1 MGPIPIQRTN
11 MQASD
16 VSQYLKES
24 SKDPENLWLIVAWVV
39 FFPLVLAWALW
50 RAINQGAYAVLSQA
64 AHNEKLKYMQVVR
77 LENARET
84 HRQQM
89 MLEYQQYLADREKR
103 LQAYE
108 KKIRD
113 QVPPPQTTAQLPDAP
128 AP

>member
-1 MGPIPIQRTN
+1 

-50 RAINQGAYAVLSQA
+50 RAVNNGAHAVLTQA
-64 AHNEKLKYMQVVR
+64 VHNEKLKYMQVVR
-77 LENARET
+77 LETAREA
-84 HRQQM
+84 HRQKM
-89 MLEYQQYLADREKR
+89 MFEYQQYLVEREKR

-113 QVPPPQTTAQLPDAP
+113 QVPPPQTIAQLPDAP